1 MTLNDRTGGDERQQT
16 ATRRRQERMFIREW
30 RGRAKQTEAIRYPE
44 YFRREVIRQLR
55 QAPGFQG
62 GQLSRRDVGDQ
73 VEFLVL
79 TRWESMDAIREFTGS
94 VAEHA
99 VIDPGAMA
107 TLVAYDQSVRHY
119 EVLEEL

>member
-1 MTLNDRTGGDERQQT
+1 
-16 ATRRRQERMFIREW
+16 MFIREW
-30 RGRAKQTEAIRYPE
+30 RGRAKQDEAARYPE
-44 YFRREVIRQLR
+44 YFRNEVSRQLR

-62 GQLSRRDVGDQ
+62 GYLSRREVGDQ

-79 TRWESMDAIREFTGS
+79 TRWKSMNAIREFTGS

-107 TLVAYDQSVRHY
+107 TLIAYDHTVRHY
-119 EVLEEL
+119 EVLEDL

>member
-1 MTLNDRTGGDERQQT
+1 
-16 ATRRRQERMFIREW
+16 MFIREW
-30 RGRAKQTEAIRYPE
+30 RGRVKPTNAVKYPE
-44 YFRREVIRQLR
+44 YFRNVVIQELR

-62 GQLSRRDVGDQ
+62 GYLSRREVGDQ

-79 TRWESMDAIREFTGS
+79 TRWKSMDAIREFTGS

-107 TLVAYDQSVRHY
+107 TLDTYDHTVRHY
-119 EVLEEL
+119 EVLEDLS